1 MAGQWLERSGRLIGE
16 AALEKLAGA
25 RVAVFGIGGVG
36 SYTAEALAR
45 GGIGALDII
54 DDDTVAE
61 SNLNRQL
68 FATHST
74 LGMDKVTAAEM
85 RLKDI
90 APHLKLTCHKLFFT
104 TETEFDLSVYD
115 YVVDAI
121 DSVAGKIELAVRAQ
135 AAGVPI
141 ISAMGAG
148 NKLDATAFE
157 VTDLAKTSVCPLA
170 KVMRYELRKRGVEH
184 MKVVYSKE
192 VPLKPTQKEGDT
204 RRATPGSMSYVP
216 GVVGLIIAGEVIK
229 DIIKEA

>member
-1 MAGQWLERSGRLIGE
+1 MAGERLERSARLIGE
-16 AALEKLAGA
+16 AALEKLQGA

-45 GGIGALDII
+45 GGVGALDLI
-54 DDDTVAE
+54 DDDQVAE

-68 FATHST
+68 FALHST
-74 LGMDKVTAAEM
+74 LGTDKVTAAAD
-85 RLKDI
+85 RLRDI
-90 APHLKLTCHKLFFT
+90 SPDVTLRLHKLFFAP
-104 TETEFDLSVYD
+104 ETEFDLSVYD

-121 DSVAGKIELAVRAQ
+121 DSVAGKIELAVRAA
-135 AAGVPI
+135 AAGVPL

-157 VTDLAKTSVCPLA
+157 VADLSKTSVCPLA
-170 KVMRYELRKRGVEH
+170 KVMRYELRKRGIEH
-184 MKVVYSKE
+184 LKVVYSKE
-192 VPLKPTQKEGDT
+192 VPLKPVTKDGDT

-229 DIIKEA
+229 DIIS

>member
-1 MAGQWLERSGRLIGE
+1 MQEERLERTARLIGE
-16 AALEKLAGA
+16 AALDTLANK

-36 SYTAEALAR
+36 SYTAEALVR
-45 GGIGALDII
+45 GGIGAIDLI
-54 DDDTVAE
+54 DDDAVAE

-68 FATHST
+68 FALSST
-74 LGMDKVTAAEM
+74 VGMDKVEAAEQ
-85 RLKDI
+85 RLRDI
-90 APHLKLTCHKLFFT
+90 APRIKLTKHKLFFT
-104 TETEFDLSVYD
+104 PDTPFDLSDYD

-121 DSVAGKIELAVRAQ
+121 DAVAGKIELALRAN

-157 VTDLAKTSVCPLA
+157 VADLAQTSVCPLA
-170 KVMRYELRKRGVEH
+170 KVMRCELRKRGLEH

-192 VPLKPTQKEGDT
+192 IPIKPPQKEGDT

-216 GVVGLIIAGEVIK
+216 GIVGLIIAGEVLK
-229 DIIKEA
+229 DLMQK

>member
-1 MAGQWLERSGRLIGE
+1 MVGEHLERTARLIGE
-16 AALEKLAGA
+16 DALEKLAAA

-36 SYTAEALAR
+36 AFTAEALAR

-54 DDDTVAE
+54 DDDSVAE

-68 FATHST
+68 FALRST
-74 LGMDKVTAAEM
+74 LGLDKVTAAEQ

-90 APHLKLTCHKLFFT
+90 SPELQLTCHKLYFT
-104 TETEFDLSVYD
+104 PKTPFDLSVYD

-121 DSVAGKIELAVRAQ
+121 DSVAGKIELAVRAN

-157 VTDLAKTSVCPLA
+157 VADLSKTSVCPLA
-170 KVMRYELRKRGVEH
+170 KVMRYELRKRGIIH
-184 MKVVYSKE
+184 QKVVYSKE
-192 VPLKPTQKEGDT
+192 EPRKPAAKEGDT

-216 GVVGLIIAGEVIK
+216 GVVGLIMAGEVIK
-229 DIIKEA
+229 DIINKV

>member
-1 MAGQWLERSGRLIGE
+1 MVGEALERSARLVGE
-16 AALEKLAGA
+16 AAIEKLQRA

-36 SYTAEALAR
+36 SYAAEALVR

-68 FATHST
+68 FATRST
-74 LGMDKVTAAEM
+74 VGADKVAAASR
-85 RLKDI
+85 RLSDI
-90 APHLKLTCHKLFFT
+90 APDIKLTAHKLFFT
-104 TETEFDLSVYD
+104 PETPFDLSCYD

-121 DSVAGKIELAVRAQ
+121 DSVAGKIELCVRAS

-148 NKLDATAFE
+148 NKLDAAAFE
-157 VTDLAKTSVCPLA
+157 VADLSKTSVCPLA
-170 KVMRYELRKRGVEH
+170 KVMRCELRKRGIEH

-192 VPLKPTQKEGDT
+192 IPIKPPQKEGDT

-216 GVVGLIIAGEVIK
+216 GVVGLIMAGEVIK
-229 DIIKEA
+229 DIINK